1 MRKNSIKHNRISQEV
16 KRELGQIIEMELKDP
31 RIKPMTSVVY
41 VDLTPDLKSAKVYV
55 SVFGDKEDKD
65 NTIEGLQSA
74 ASYIRGLLAKNINLR
89 FTPELNFILDESIE
103 YGVNMSKYID
113 EVTSQDKQNEITED

>member
-1 MRKNSIKHNRISQEV
+1 
-16 KRELGQIIEMELKDP
+16 
-31 RIKPMTSVVY
+31 MTSVVY

-74 ASYIRGLLAKNINLR
+74 ASYIRSLLAKNINLR

-113 EVTSQDKQNEITED
+113 EVTSQDKQNKITED